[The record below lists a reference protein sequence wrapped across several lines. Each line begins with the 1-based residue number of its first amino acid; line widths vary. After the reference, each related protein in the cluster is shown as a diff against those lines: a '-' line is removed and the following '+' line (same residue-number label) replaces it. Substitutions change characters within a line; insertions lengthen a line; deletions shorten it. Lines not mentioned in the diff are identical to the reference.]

1 MTKWMAKTLGQKI
14 RVNSISPGGIKRK
27 QSKRF
32 IRQYKGKLPLAR
44 MASED
49 DVLNSVIFLASE
61 MSNYITG
68 QNIVVDGGIS
78 L

>member
-1 MTKWMAKTLGQKI
+1 
-14 RVNSISPGGIKRK
+14 
-27 QSKRF
+27 
-32 IRQYKGKLPLAR
+32 

-68 QNIVVDGGIS
+68 QNIVVDVAS
-78 L
+78 LFNYEGFN